1 MSLDSF
7 LRNLFDHGRV
17 VVPSPGTGETPE
29 ELAAS
34 AAVLEAFEA
43 DWTLDFPGEAPAWS
57 VDAAL
62 YGACLLYRGAQG
74 AVFRDLGEET
84 LRAGFDL
91 PMPNDAEGATAQ
103 YSVDLALRFLPD
115 LHRIVRA
122 VSASDPLVALLDRVA
137 CRWPLSSVGVP
148 GATPDS
154 LGAIATNPDLMRLY
168 VDRILAAGDHGR
180 LDDPR
185 VAEAARRAIGAHEEL
200 VPAVSRPFVPGSSP

>member
-7 LRNLFDHGRV
+7 LRHLLDHGRV
-17 VVPSPGTGETPE
+17 VLPSPGTGETPE
-29 ELAAS
+29 ELTAS
-34 AAVLEAFEA
+34 AGVLEAFEA
-43 DWTLDFPGEAPAWS
+43 DWRLDFPGAAPELD

-62 YGACLLYRGAQG
+62 YGARLLYRGAQG

-91 PMPNDAEGATAQ
+91 PAPSDAEGAVAQ

-115 LHRIVRA
+115 LHRMARA
-122 VSASDPLVALLDRVA
+122 FSASDPLVGILDGVA

-148 GATPDS
+148 DVTPVS
-154 LGAIATNPDLMRLY
+154 LGAIATCPGLMRLY
-168 VDRILAAGDHGR
+168 VDRILLSGDGGR

-185 VAEAARRAIGAHEEL
+185 VADAARRAIGAHDEL
-200 VPAVSRPFVPGSSP
+200 VPAVSRPFARGARP